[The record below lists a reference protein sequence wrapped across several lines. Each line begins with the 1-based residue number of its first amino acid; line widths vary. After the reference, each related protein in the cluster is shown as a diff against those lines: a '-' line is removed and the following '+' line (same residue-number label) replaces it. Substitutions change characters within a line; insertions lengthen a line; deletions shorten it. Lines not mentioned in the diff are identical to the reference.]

1 MTFINI
7 CFTDRAFYC
16 LLRLSLTSRR
26 LERIYK
32 YEVSRFRIAAF
43 LLSCFAA
50 SRCRCVTPSKQKNF
64 KLANPELRTSFR
76 CLTVLLRETNE
87 QKNLLEAVAKSE
99 TWKNIQ
105 IRSQETSY
113 SSLPFALFRCLAVS
127 LRETIEANALW
138 ETIQAKELRTGE
150 PRIKNFLPLP
160 RLFRREKP
168 MKQTPRETIEA
179 AVQKKICV
187 VK

>member
-1 MTFINI
+1 MLSNIIIAVILYRYIYIIYKVLEIYLQMTFINI

-99 TWKNIQ
+99 T
-105 IRSQETSY
+105 
-113 SSLPFALFRCLAVS
+113 
-127 LRETIEANALW
+127 
-138 ETIQAKELRTGE
+138 
-150 PRIKNFLPLP
+150 
-160 RLFRREKP
+160 
-168 MKQTPRETIEA
+168 
-179 AVQKKICV
+179 
-187 VK
+187 